1 MTIKTAICIVGGGIT
16 GLTTALILKK
26 LGFTVCIINKTG
38 SAKEL
43 MSDGLFYAVS
53 PASIKLLAECGL
65 EKEISA
71 LGEDVVKMEIH
82 SNDSTLNLDCK
93 GTNEKIL
100 AKIVNHKK
108 LQALLEKKVSQNDG
122 IKKLDGF
129 CEEITYEPKDDIC
142 RIKFRSKEKRTK
154 NFLETKLLVIADGS
168 NSHCR
173 QKLQI
178 PWGLKNYHQ
187 KAVVAKFNSRLAPCI
202 ARQWFFKDEVLALL
216 PTSHGKVSMV
226 WSQDER
232 KAERLLESQ
241 GALIENG
248 LVEILGR
255 NIASKLELDSI
266 PMAAPLTMISVGRY
280 TQSRVILLGD
290 AAHTVHPLAGLGL
303 NMGFFDIIAFS
314 RELESFKDLS
324 SVSFDPGH
332 PKVLKAY
339 SRNRSFRIRT
349 TQALIDT
356 IKYSFAIDRP
366 SVNFFRSYGV
376 NFVNHSDFLKRKIVN
391 FATSEF

>member
-1 MTIKTAICIVGGGIT
+1 
-16 GLTTALILKK
+16 
-26 LGFTVCIINKTG
+26 
-38 SAKEL
+38 
-43 MSDGLFYAVS
+43 
-53 PASIKLLAECGL
+53 
-65 EKEISA
+65 
-71 LGEDVVKMEIH
+71 
-82 SNDSTLNLDCK
+82 
-93 GTNEKIL
+93 
-100 AKIVNHKK
+100 
-108 LQALLEKKVSQNDG
+108 
-122 IKKLDGF
+122 
-129 CEEITYEPKDDIC
+129 
-142 RIKFRSKEKRTK
+142 
-154 NFLETKLLVIADGS
+154 LETKLLVIADGS

-216 PTSHGKVSMV
+216 PISHGKVSMV

-232 KAERLLESQ
+232 KAERMLESQ

-332 PKVLKAY
+332 PKVLKGY

-356 IKYSFAIDRP
+356 IKYSFAINRP
-366 SVNFFRSYGV
+366 SVNFLRSYGV
-376 NFVNHSDFLKRKIVN
+376 NFVNHSDFLKRQIVN